1 MKNTKDTG
9 VDETHTCIKR
19 SEIRTYRHERRMQ
32 SRRVRVGW
40 LVAIVCRDSRITRGL
55 YMTWLG
61 GGFWEL
67 QSLKA
72 VWKELTMTH
81 RWTTER
87 YDHIGTSRR
96 VNDHMRCLLSLPV
109 MRVTLEE
116 SVQRGGYWGF
126 VRASSRWCLAVFP
139 RWGGWSE
146 GWSLQMRDPFALPPA
161 CASPSFADEVGC
173 SGGWSARNQLRF
185 LLSGDFLPLRPRCF
199 LLTRWGGLSWGW
211 PLQRAGH

>member
-1 MKNTKDTG
+1 MQ
-9 VDETHTCIKR
+9 E
-19 SEIRTYRHERRMQ
+19 ER
-32 SRRVRVGW
+32 VGVGW
-40 LVAIVCRDSRITRGL
+40 LVAIFCRVSRITRGL

-116 SVQRGGYWGF
+116 IVQKGRYGDSF
-126 VRASSRWCLAVFP
+126 ELPLA
-139 RWGGWSE
+139 
-146 GWSLQMRDPFALPPA
+146 D
-161 CASPSFADEVGC
+161 ASPSFANEVGW
-173 SGGWSARNQLRF
+173 SGGGGGWGARNQLRF
-185 LLSGDFLPLRPRCF
+185 LFSGDFLPLRPRCF
-199 LLTRWGGLSWGW
+199 LLTRWGGLTWGW
-211 PLQRAGH
+211 PSKRRIIVQ

>member
-1 MKNTKDTG
+1 MQ
-9 VDETHTCIKR
+9 E
-19 SEIRTYRHERRMQ
+19 ER
-32 SRRVRVGW
+32 VGVGW
-40 LVAIVCRDSRITRGL
+40 LVAIFCRVSRITRGL

-116 SVQRGGYWGF
+116 IVQKGRYGDSF
-126 VRASSRWCLAVFP
+126 ELPLA
-139 RWGGWSE
+139 
-146 GWSLQMRDPFALPPA
+146 D
-161 CASPSFADEVGC
+161 ASPSFANEVGW
-173 SGGWSARNQLRF
+173 SGGGGGEARGISWGFSFRATSSRYGLDVSF
-185 LLSGDFLPLRPRCF
+185 LLGEGVWP
-199 LLTRWGGLSWGW
+199 GGGPQSVGLWYNRRLMEGYIS
-211 PLQRAGH
+211 